1 MKTIVKELNLL
12 DIEDVEEALSS
23 RWGEK
28 VSIADVECT
37 LVYCPPLS
45 DPSLSSFMYLV
56 FTEGQKE
63 CVSWDLFGEPQ
74 NYIWKGKKLSLS
86 EPWLPAQEIFAF
98 DISAFKQFEVDMEQ
112 RYF

>member
-23 RWGEK
+23 YWGEK
-28 VSIADVECT
+28 VSIANIECT

-45 DPSLSSFMYLV
+45 DPSLSSCMYLV
-56 FTEGQKE
+56 LAEGKKE
-63 CVSWDLFGEPQ
+63 CASWDLFGEPE

-86 EPWLPAQEIFAF
+86 EPWLPTKEIFTF
-98 DISAFKQFEVDMEQ
+98 DVSVFKQFKVDTEQ